1 MATIKVECK
10 PNTMCNPPPPSKYDC
25 PTNVSLDSPITVA
38 SSPDGMA
45 CFVEYAATPCPPDV
59 ACNPPRPTPVTCPRP

>member
-1 MATIKVECK
+1 
-10 PNTMCNPPPPSKYDC
+10 
-25 PTNVSLDSPITVA
+25 
-38 SSPDGMA
+38 MA